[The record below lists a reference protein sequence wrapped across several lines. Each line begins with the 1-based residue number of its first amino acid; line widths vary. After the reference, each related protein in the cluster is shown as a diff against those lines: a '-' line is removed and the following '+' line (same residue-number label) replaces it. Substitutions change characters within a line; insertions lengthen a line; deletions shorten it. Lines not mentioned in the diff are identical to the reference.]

1 MAEPGMA
8 GAQARANS
16 PQITLTFPDGAQRP
30 YPAGV
35 TGLEIAKGISPSLA
49 KRTVAMALD
58 GALADLGDP
67 IAHDAKIEFVSREDP
82 RALELIRHDAAH
94 VMAEA
99 VQSLWPG
106 TQVTIGP
113 VIENGFYYDFFRNQP
128 FTPEDLPAIEKKM
141 KEIIARDKPF
151 TKEVWSREKTK
162 QTFRDMGE
170 NFKVEL
176 VDAIPADQQIK
187 IYRQGDWF
195 DLCRGPHMTSVG
207 KVGNAFKLMKVAGA
221 YWRGDSNNPMLTRI
235 YGTAFAK
242 QDELDAYLK
251 QIEEAEKRD
260 HRKLGR
266 EMDLYHFQEEAP
278 GSVFWH
284 PKGWT
289 LFQELEGYIRRR
301 QREFGF
307 AEVNA
312 PQLMDSSLW
321 VASGHMATFREN
333 MFMTQPREDD
343 ERVYVVKP
351 MNCPGHIQIFKNGLK
366 SYRELPFKLAE
377 FGKVHRYEP
386 SGALHGLM
394 RVRAFTQDDA
404 HIFITEGQI
413 EEESLKVNDQILSI
427 YKDFGFEDVTIKFS
441 DRPEKRIGEDA
452 LWDKA
457 EAALMAA
464 LKASGRPWTLNKGEG
479 AFYGPKLEYV
489 LRDAIG
495 RDWQCGT
502 VQVDLNMPG
511 RLGAFYIDE
520 HSNKVTPVML
530 HRAMFGSLERFTGI
544 MIEHYAGHLPLWLSP
559 VQTLVATITSDAD
572 DYARTAVEAARKLGL
587 RVASDLRNE
596 KINYKVREHSL
607 AKVPVL
613 LVVGKKEAAER
624 TVSIRRLGKE
634 GQPVMPLDEA
644 LKMLADEA
652 VAPDV
657 RRAKESSKRYKVD
670 KLKRLFDDQ

>member
-1 MAEPGMA
+1 MAEAGMA
-8 GAQARANS
+8 GTAPAAHS
-16 PQITLTFPDGAQRP
+16 APQITLTFPDGAQRP
-30 YPAGV
+30 YAAGT

-58 GALADLGDP
+58 GALADLSEP
-67 IAHDAKIEFVSREDP
+67 ILHDAKIEFVNRDDP

-94 VMAEA
+94 VLAEA

-128 FTPEDLPAIEKKM
+128 FTPEDLPVIEKKM

-151 TKEVWSREKTK
+151 TKEVWSRDKAK

-170 NFKVEL
+170 SFKVEL

-187 IYRQGDWF
+187 IYKQGDWF
-195 DLCRGPHMTSVG
+195 DLCRGPHMTSTG

-251 QIEEAEKRD
+251 QLEEAEKRD

-289 LFQELEGYIRRR
+289 LFQQLEDYIRRR

-307 AEVNA
+307 QEVNA

-321 VASGHMATFREN
+321 VTSGHMATFREN

-366 SYRELPFKLAE
+366 SYRDLPFKLAE
-377 FGKVHRYEP
+377 FGKVHRFEP

-427 YKDFGFEDVTIKFS
+427 YEDFGFSDVRIKFS
-441 DRPEKRIGEDA
+441 DRPDKRIGEDA
-452 LWDKA
+452 MWDKA

-464 LKASGRPWTLNKGEG
+464 LEASGRPWTLNKGEG

-502 VQVDLNMPG
+502 LQVDLNMPG

-559 VQTLVATITSDAD
+559 VQALIATITSDAD
-572 DYARTAVEAARKLGL
+572 DYAREASEAARKMGL
-587 RVASDLRNE
+587 RVATDLRNE

-607 AKVPVL
+607 AKLPVL

-634 GQPVMPLDEA
+634 GQQVMPLADA
-644 LKMLADEA
+644 LQMLADEA

-657 RRAKESSKRYKVD
+657 RRAKA
-670 KLKRLFDDQ
+670 